1 MANYLDELNEGQR
14 AAVLYN
20 DGPSLVI
27 AGAGSG
33 KTRVL
38 TYKIAYLLDQGY
50 KPWSILA
57 LTFTNKAA
65 REMKERIARQVGEN
79 LARYLWMGTFHS
91 IFSRILRTEA
101 DAIGFSSNFTIYD
114 ASDSK
119 SLVKSI
125 IREMGLDDKTYKPG
139 VVQSRISQAKNHLI
153 LPDAYAASGELYRA
167 DADAKMPQLRDIYLR
182 YWERCRQSDAMDFDD
197 LLVYTYQL
205 FKSHPEICDKYA
217 THFEYVL
224 VDEYQDTNYAQHC
237 IVQLLT
243 GKHRRVCV
251 VGDDAQSI
259 YSFRGANIDNILNFT
274 NLYREARLFKLEQ
287 NYRSTQTIVKAANSL
302 IAKNREQIRK
312 EVFSE
317 KETGEPITVF
327 CAYSDLEE
335 AEIVG
340 NRIMQLH
347 SREHY
352 GYSDCAILYRTNA
365 QSRVFEETLRKKNIA
380 YRIYGGLSFY
390 QRKEIKDIIAY
401 FRLAVNPNDEEA
413 FKRVLNYPA
422 RGIGDTTLNKLV
434 DAANRH
440 KVSLWTVV
448 NEPLAY
454 GVDINKGTHTK
465 LQGFRALIA
474 GFVEAV
480 PQKNAFELGKEIVF
494 QSGIGREITQD
505 RSPEN
510 LSRQENV
517 EELMNGIHDFCA
529 TRQEE
534 GNTHWL
540 LSDYLSEVSLL
551 TDQDSDRD
559 ADLPKVTLMT
569 IHSAKGLEFRNVF
582 VVGLEENLFPGASA
596 ASSYKELEEERRLF
610 YVALTRA
617 EDHCFL
623 SYAKT
628 RFKYGKSEFCTPS
641 RFLKDIDSRY
651 LNMPQEEMLV
661 RQIEERGER
670 FRRENTQRPVVRME
684 RDYGYRERMVTD
696 NGPSMFDGG
705 EIPQEPRRFVKP
717 TPPRNL
723 RKITPAVSS
732 SAGQASSVQGL
743 AVGQVIEHERFG
755 IGDVIN
761 VEGTG
766 DNCKA
771 TVHFR
776 NVGNKQLLLKFAR
789 FKVIG

>member
-91 IFSRILRTEA
+91 IFSRILRAEA

-237 IVQLLT
+237 IVQQLT

-365 QSRVFEETLRKKNIA
+365 QSRVFEETLRKKNIP

-651 LNMPQEEMLV
+651 LNMPQEEMLA

-717 TPPRNL
+717 ASPRNL

-732 SAGQASSVQGL
+732 SAGQASSVQRL